1 MRRAILIVAA
11 LAMCGTSFGADF
23 SLPPGKWWENERLSQ
38 RLGLTTEQIE
48 EIDGLVYEHAHRMID
63 LNADVKRSELELAN
77 LVGQPVFD
85 TDKIRAAFADF
96 QQARQVLEKE
106 RFEMLLAVREVLTDQ
121 QWAMI
126 QEIQKEMRRRRMSQQ
141 ERRPGG
147 RPQQERMGSPPPDK
161 PPEGP
166 SF

>member
-11 LAMCGTSFGADF
+11 LALCGTSFAADF

-38 RLGLTTEQIE
+38 RIGLTAEQIE
-48 EIDGLVYEHAHRMID
+48 EIEKLVYEHAYRMID
-63 LNADVKRSELELAN
+63 LNADVKRSELDLAN
-77 LVGQPVFD
+77 LVGQPEFD
-85 TDKIRAAFADF
+85 TDKVRAAFGSF

-121 QWAMI
+121 QWVMI
-126 QEIQKEMRRRRMSQQ
+126 QEMQKEMRRRRMSQQ

-147 RPQQERMGSPPPDK
+147 RPQQERMGSPRPDK
-161 PPEGP
+161 PPGGP
-166 SF
+166 SY